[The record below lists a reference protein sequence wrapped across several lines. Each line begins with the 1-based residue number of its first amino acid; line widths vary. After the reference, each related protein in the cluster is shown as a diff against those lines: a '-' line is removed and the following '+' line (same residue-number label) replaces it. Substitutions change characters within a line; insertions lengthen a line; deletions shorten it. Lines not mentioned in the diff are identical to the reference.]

1 MTAFGR
7 VAVLMGGTS
16 AEREISLQTGHA
28 VLAALQRKGLDAE
41 DLDFDRQALSSL
53 IRGEFDR
60 VFIALHGRGGEDG
73 QIQGALDSM
82 GVPYTGSG
90 VLGSALAMDKWRTKM
105 VWQACGIST
114 PRYAV
119 LTDASDFDAIERDL
133 ELPLIVK
140 PAVEGSSIG
149 FSKVETA
156 GGIRAAYAL
165 AARYSDIVIA
175 EAYISGMELS
185 ASILGTEALPLI
197 RIVPA
202 CGLYDYEA
210 KYHRDDTQYFCPSGL
225 PDDQE
230 YALRQDA
237 LRAFSVLGCHGWG
250 RVDILLGRDGKTP
263 YFLEA
268 NTVPGMT
275 SHSLVPMAAKVR
287 GIGFDELA
295 IEILKTSLRPGTGA
309 MS

>member
-1 MTAFGR
+1 
-7 VAVLMGGTS
+7 MGGTS
-16 AEREISLQTGHA
+16 AEREISLQTGNA
-28 VLAALQRKGLDAE
+28 VLAALQRKDVDA
-41 DLDFDRQALSSL
+41 DGLDFDRQALSSL
-53 IRGEFDR
+53 NRGDFDR

-114 PRYAV
+114 PRYAL
-119 LTDASDFDAIERDL
+119 LTAASDFDAIEREL

-149 FSKVETA
+149 FSKVEQA
-156 GGIRAAYAL
+156 GGIRAAYTH
-165 AARYSDIVIA
+165 AARYSDSVIA
-175 EAYISGMELS
+175 EAFISGMELS

-202 CGLYDYEA
+202 GGLYDYEA
-210 KYHRDDTQYFCPSGL
+210 KYNRDDTQYFCPCGL
-225 PDDQE
+225 PEDQE
-230 YALRQDA
+230 YALQREA
-237 LRAFSVLGCHGWG
+237 LRAFTVLGCHGWG
-250 RVDILLGRDGKTP
+250 RVDILLGPDGKTP

-287 GIGFDELA
+287 GIGFDELV
-295 IEILKTSLRPGTGA
+295 IEILKTSLRSVSGA
-309 MS
+309 TP